1 MIINEEEFKAL
12 IQEAVEAALEK
23 SSVKEEEETAIDP
36 IEEEH
41 IADATEAKYREKCA
55 EEGVNPDTGL
65 PIPEWTHDEFR
76 KEHLMPLLK
85 AQPNPT
91 EATAKAKEVIKD
103 MFDVDKFGDIPVED
117 LHATFE
123 AIREAL

>member
-23 SSVKEEEETAIDP
+23 SRVKEEEPAMDP

-41 IADATEAKYREKCA
+41 IEDATEAKYREKCA

-85 AQPNPT
+85 SQPDPT
-91 EATAKAKEVIKD
+91 EATAKAKAVIKD
-103 MFDVDKFGDIPVED
+103 MFDVDKFGEIPVED